1 MTIKLNKISSALIY
15 SRMRT
20 KNKSIILSSALA
32 TMFAMPTYAAEEAPQ
47 AQDAADIEVIQ
58 VTGIAGSLAESAR
71 LKRFDS
77 RIVDAIVAEDIGK
90 LPDNNIAEALQRI
103 TGVSISSDFGVGSSV
118 TIRGISQNRVELNGR
133 STSGS
138 ARNGIS
144 LEDFPS
150 SFLKT
155 VEVIKSPT
163 PEMIEGSLGGTIN
176 MVTVRPLELDEPL
189 VAFTLDA
196 EYADKA
202 ENVAPKFNISA
213 GKNWDLGDAGTF
225 GASGVL
231 AYQDRELRRDE
242 YITLVTPTALD
253 LDGDGNID
261 QSNSPSGNYLVRSQ
275 NTLEQKTEQRERTAL
290 GLSLQWAPQSGD
302 GFIYLDI
309 NSTELDGGQEAY
321 AVGNDSADYDDLI
334 LGNAN
339 GDAQGQLNNFGSGSA
354 FVQPKSQSDF
364 TTSETISNAL
374 GGEYQLTDQLLISA
388 ELAYTT
394 SEERRRKTEFNLR
407 PIDRAQYDADG
418 TVTESLMTVTLNEI
432 GDEVPGLTF
441 SDPTA
446 ITDGVNQAI
455 RQFSHQRFNTDN
467 EETAFRLDVEYTEPF
482 AGLDFITSVKA
493 GIRVTDRDYEL
504 NRADLRNS
512 GGDNLG
518 GDELKNL
525 QKSVT
530 VNGVLTPTFANDFNA
545 AYGGFKTVNHGNT
558 FEQNGDS
565 GGNAL
570 TNFFVY
576 DAALLA
582 YDIEGTYERVKSM
595 LDGTSHQLTG
605 SLADNMVENTGSFAH
620 IEEKTRALY
629 TQFDLDFGDL
639 TAVVGARYIETDLT
653 SSIIDDSNTNDYSDF
668 LPSINATYSLSE
680 ETLIR
685 FAAAKVMRRAD
696 FGDLSPALNIDN
708 SLVTGDQGAYQLDPF
723 RVTQY
728 DLSLEHYF
736 SEGGVASAAIF
747 YKDVKSF
754 TQSSSSCLADADTV
768 LGQNVTEF
776 VDVCF
781 LDSVGV
787 SNEDLVQ
794 ANSSQGQN
802 LAFVEARRDAGLTG
816 IVIDTTVNG
825 GSGKVA
831 GLELAYQQQLNFFPG
846 LGVNVNYTYSDS
858 EQPDGNQL
866 LDTSEHQFN
875 GQVYWENDDV
885 QLRLAYNW
893 RSEYLDTQDEKRV
906 RPVGA
911 LAIADADDVTRGN
924 NYRDDRG
931 QVDFSASYDINDN
944 FTVVANVVN
953 LLGEPTTFST
963 ELGSIW
969 KYSESDA
976 RYTVGVRGKF

>member
-1 MTIKLNKISSALIY
+1 MIIKLNKISSALQ
-15 SRMRT
+15 RNRLVNR
-20 KNKSIILSSALA
+20 NKSALYSSALVA
-32 TMFAMPTYAAEEAPQ
+32 MLAMPTYAAEEATQ
-47 AQDAADIEVIQ
+47 AKSDAEIEVIQ

-103 TGVSISSDFGVGSSV
+103 TGVSISTDFGVGSSV

-176 MVTVRPLELDEPL
+176 MKTVRPLELDEPL

-225 GASGVL
+225 GVSGVL

-242 YITLVTPTALD
+242 YITLVTPTELD
-253 LDGDGNID
+253 LDGDGNFD
-261 QSNSPSGNYLVRSQ
+261 QSNSPSGHFLVRSQ

-321 AVGNDSADYDDLI
+321 AIGHDSVDASDLI
-334 LGNAN
+334 LNNAQE
-339 GDAQGQLNNFGSGSA
+339 DAQGQLNNFGSGSS

-364 TTSETISNAL
+364 TTSETVSNAI

-407 PIDRAQYDADG
+407 PIDRAQFDADG

-432 GDEVPGLTF
+432 GDQVPGLTF

-482 AGLDFITSVKA
+482 AGLDFITSIKA

-504 NRADLRNS
+504 NRADLRNNGS
-512 GGDNLG
+512 
-518 GDELKNL
+518 ELKDL

-545 AYGGFKTVNHGNT
+545 AYGGFKTIHHSNT
-558 FEQNGDS
+558 FDQNGDS
-565 GGNAL
+565 GGNPL

-576 DAALLA
+576 DAALLVS
-582 YDIEGTYERVKSM
+582 DIEGTYERVKSM
-595 LDGTSHQLTG
+595 LDGTSHELTG
-605 SLADNMVENTGSFAH
+605 SLTDNLVVNEGSFAH
-620 IEEKTRALY
+620 IEEETRALY
-629 TQFDLDFGDL
+629 TQFGLDFGDL

-708 SLVTGDQGAYQLDPF
+708 SLVTGDQGAFQLDPF

-728 DLSLEHYF
+728 DLSVEHYF
-736 SEGGVASAAIF
+736 GEGGVASAAIF
-747 YKDVKSF
+747 YKDVESF

-781 LDSVGV
+781 LDTAGV
-787 SNEDLVQ
+787 SKEDLVQ
-794 ANSSQGQN
+794 ANTSQGQDR
-802 LAFVEARRDAGLTG
+802 AFVEARRDAGLTG

-831 GLELAYQQQLNFFPG
+831 GLELAYQHQLSFLPG
-846 LGVNVNYTYSDS
+846 LGVNANYTYSDS
-858 EQPDGNQL
+858 EQPDGNTL
-866 LDTSEHQFN
+866 LNTSEHQFN
-875 GQVYWENDDV
+875 GQVYWESDNI

-893 RSEYLDTQDEKRV
+893 RDSYLFSQDEKRV

-924 NYRDDRG
+924 NYFDARG
-931 QVDFSASYDINDN
+931 QLDFSASYDINDN
-944 FTVVANVVN
+944 FTVIANVVN
-953 LLGEPTTFST
+953 LLREPTTFST
-963 ELGSIW
+963 ELDSIW

-976 RYTVGVRGKF
+976 RYTIGLRGKF